1 MTVAYAKMLIRL
13 LLGKYLKMLRGHEED
28 YLKSV
33 LEQDSLTSGQ
43 MRVIEDIWNRVV
55 YKL

>member
-1 MTVAYAKMLIRL
+1 MTTVYAKMLIRL
-13 LLGKYLKMLRGHEED
+13 LLGKYLMLLRGHEED

-33 LEQDSLTSGQ
+33 LEQDSLTIGQ
-43 MRVIEDIWNRVV
+43 MRVIEDIWNRIV